1 MNLQSV
7 CKNFVPSAIPMS
19 ERGCTFAS
27 AFEKHTEMNLLMRLF
42 PLTPLGVL
50 FGLLAVLG
58 IVVFIVACW
67 RNIKQDDNERNELD
81 K

>member
-1 MNLQSV
+1 MNLRGFR
-7 CKNFVPSAIPMS
+7 KMFVPFAILVFK
-19 ERGCTFAS
+19 RGCTFAS

-50 FGLLAVLG
+50 FGLLAVVG

-67 RNIKQDDNERNELD
+67 RNIKQDDNERNE
-81 K
+81 

>member
-7 CKNFVPSAIPMS
+7 CKNFVPTAISMS

-27 AFEKHTEMNLLMRLF
+27 VFEKHTEMNLLMRLF
-42 PLTPLGVL
+42 PLTPLGAL
-50 FGLLAVLG
+50 FGLLAVVG

-67 RNIKQDDNERNELD
+67 RNIKQDDNNND
-81 K
+81 DN